1 MLIIVP
7 ETRSCFI
14 LSMKTKIKAPEC
26 ECGCGGHTKG
36 GRFLPGHD
44 SKLKKELIGQA
55 LGGKKRARNRLE
67 KLGWGK
73 FLKAIDQK
81 SA

>member
-1 MLIIVP
+1 M
-7 ETRSCFI
+7 T
-14 LSMKTKIKAPEC
+14 TKIKSPEC

-36 GRFLPGHD
+36 RRFLPGHD
-44 SKLKKELIGQA
+44 AKLKKELIGEA

-73 FLKAIDQK
+73 FLKAAEETR
-81 SA
+81 S

>member
-1 MLIIVP
+1 
-7 ETRSCFI
+7 
-14 LSMKTKIKAPEC
+14 MKTKLKSPEC

-44 SKLKKELIGQA
+44 AKLKKQLIGQA